1 MSMERKLSHQEFLNR
16 EYEVSHLAYER
27 ETAFFYSVKTGNL
40 EEALRLF
47 QPLDHQQLGRLSEDK
62 LYNLKY
68 HLIIT
73 IALLTRCCVEGG
85 MAMEAAYNL
94 SDAYIRTLDQ
104 LRSEAEI
111 HAFHRRLI
119 EDYTKK
125 MQAIRHSNRYPK
137 AVTLC
142 LDYIYDNLHK
152 KITLDELAGVAG
164 LSPSYLSR
172 LFHRE
177 VGLTV
182 SAYIISKRIEAAE
195 NMLKHSGCSCLEIS
209 NYLCFS
215 SESHFIQTFRK
226 HTGCTP
232 KRYREIFFRVH

>member
-1 MSMERKLSHQEFLNR
+1 MSIERKLSHQEFLNR

-47 QPLDHQQLGRLSEDK
+47 QPLDNQQLGRLSEDA

-73 IALLTRCCVEGG
+73 IALLTRYCMEGG

-94 SDAYIRTLDQ
+94 SDTHIQILDK
-104 LRSEAEI
+104 LRSEDEI
-111 HAFHRRLI
+111 HIFHRQII
-119 EDYTKK
+119 EDYTRK
-125 MQAIRHSNRYPK
+125 MQEIRHTNRYPK

-152 KITLDELAGVAG
+152 KITLDELAGVTK

-177 VGLTV
+177 VGLTI

-195 NMLKHSGCSCLEIS
+195 NMLKYSDYSCAEIS
-209 NYLCFS
+209 NYLCFGA
-215 SESHFIQTFRK
+215 ESHFIQMFRK
-226 HTGCTP
+226 HTGYTP

>member
-1 MSMERKLSHQEFLNR
+1 MSIEGKLSHQVFLNR

-27 ETAFFYSVKTGNL
+27 ETAFFHSVKTGNL
-40 EEALRLF
+40 KEALRLF
-47 QPLDHQQLGRLSEDK
+47 QPLDNRQLGRLSEDG

-73 IALLTRCCVEGG
+73 IALLTRYCVEGG

-94 SDAYIRTLDQ
+94 SDAYIRTLDG
-104 LRSEAEI
+104 LGSEKEI
-111 HAFHRRLI
+111 YAFHRRII
-119 EDYTKK
+119 EDYTRK
-125 MQAIRHSNRYPK
+125 MQEIRHINRYPK

-142 LDYIYDNLHK
+142 MDYIYDNLHK
-152 KITLDELAGVAG
+152 RIGLEELAKLTK

-172 LFHRE
+172 LFHKE
-177 VGLTV
+177 VGLTI
-182 SAYIISKRIEAAE
+182 SAYIISKRVEAAE
-195 NMLKHSGCSCLEIS
+195 NMLKHSDHSCLEIS

-226 HTGCTP
+226 HIGCTP